1 MLRAY
6 SLGVVNGMGDG
17 TFAPDSNLTREQAVT
32 MLGRVYELSR
42 FSAVMGGETLSQGG
56 EPFLDDSAIFDYA
69 RNYVYFFTGQSIV
82 DGMGDGT
89 FAPKSSMTREQALKI
104 AVETAD
110 RLG

>member
-1 MLRAY
+1 
-6 SLGVVNGMGDG
+6 
-17 TFAPDSNLTREQAVT
+17 
-32 MLGRVYELSR
+32 
-42 FSAVMGGETLSQGG
+42 MGGETLSQGG